1 MLVTMIEHLADAV
14 TQLGRKS
21 DEESV
26 DRKPEIATVIRE
38 QNNRI
43 AFQTH
48 MHSLKTREKKIL
60 VKSCSS
66 SPFYFKSQ
74 TLSKAFERET
84 L

>member
-1 MLVTMIEHLADAV
+1 MQITMIEHLADAV
-14 TQLGRKS
+14 TQLNRKS
-21 DEESV
+21 DEELIASS
-26 DRKPEIATVIRE
+26 EIATVTRE